1 MLTIYLILNIAEENL
16 KFGDNFE
23 YIFNTSIRLF
33 LIDLYT
39 VPLKKQIK
47 IKCLTHS
54 LNYEQKLYKRFRW

>member
-39 VPLKKQIK
+39 VPLKK
-47 IKCLTHS
+47 TD
-54 LNYEQKLYKRFRW
+54 